1 MASDLI
7 NEQVQDWRNRAAL
20 GQLSI
25 DEMKIAIEAIRKERS
40 NLEAPKPKKRAAAG
54 TAAKPKKQKQKP
66 EDVDS
71 DDLLKELGI

>member
-1 MASDLI
+1 MASELI

-25 DEMKIAIEAIRKERS
+25 DEMKIAIEAIRKERA
-40 NLEAPKPKKRAAAG
+40 NLEAPKPKKRAADGA
-54 TAAKPKKQKQKP
+54 AAKPKKQKP
-66 EDVDS
+66 EDVNS

>member
-1 MASDLI
+1 MSSDLI

-25 DEMKIAIEAIRKERS
+25 EEMKIAIEAIRKERA

-54 TAAKPKKQKQKP
+54 TAAKPKKLKP

>member
-7 NEQVQDWRNRAAL
+7 NEQVQYWRNRAAL

-25 DEMKIAIEAIRKERS
+25 DEMKIAIEAIRKERA

-54 TAAKPKKQKQKP
+54 TAAKPKKLKP